1 MRYSARCKCGN
12 YVILEIE
19 DDTSF
24 RIFCGH
30 CGTILG
36 VHTSPLDTSSKTDN
50 SSDDSSNLI
59 IPVETIEHSQYVL
72 EKTQPMK
79 QMADLEPTQPIQRM
93 DKMQHMD
100 RMQRGTNRITR
111 NDASNDCLKTCVAE
125 IPTSSSNNIQ
135 SKQTQ
140 TSAPATRSIYIDKYK
155 ILKQLGQG
163 SMGKVYLGI
172 DEETNQ
178 KVAIKVMNQ
187 NGNER
192 ILDYFIREAQV
203 LIQLHHPNIIAL
215 KKYGNFQGSP
225 FIAMEY
231 AEGSTLEEVLNQHPI
246 SVRYALEIV
255 IYILDALEYVS
266 HYHIVHRD
274 IKPTNIIIGKNSKSI
289 KLIDFG
295 VGKSLEDQNNLTK
308 TGQIVGTIYYM
319 APEQLQ
325 NAVHVDYRADIY
337 AVGATLYHAL
347 ANCPPFEEN
356 GSNMVRVLMAK
367 TSNQYITLGQRGIS
381 NLSNRLISIVEKAM
395 AFNPKDRFNS
405 AKEMQAELMN
415 VYKEYI

>member
-19 DDTSF
+19 ENTSF

-30 CGTILG
+30 CGTLLG
-36 VHTSPLDTSSKTDN
+36 VHTSSPDTSSKTEN
-50 SSDDSSNLI
+50 ASDDSSNLI
-59 IPVETIEHSQYVL
+59 IPVETIESSQYVV
-72 EKTQPMK
+72 EKTQPMQ
-79 QMADLEPTQPIQRM
+79 QMSDLERTQPMQRMNNMQRM
-93 DKMQHMD
+93 DKMQRD
-100 RMQRGTNRITR
+100 RTNRITR
-111 NDASNDCLKTCVAE
+111 NDANNDCLKTCVTD
-125 IPTSSSNNIQ
+125 IPTSSSHSTQ
-135 SKQTQ
+135 SNS
-140 TSAPATRSIYIDKYK
+140 TSAPAQKSLYIDKYK

-172 DEETNQ
+172 DEESNQ

-231 AEGSTLEEVLNQHPI
+231 AEGSTLEELLNQHPI

-367 TSNQYITLGQRGIS
+367 TSNQYITLGQRGIP
-381 NLSNRLISIVEKAM
+381 NLSKRLISIVEKAM

>member
-12 YVILEIE
+12 YIILEIE
-19 DDTSF
+19 NDTSF

-30 CGTILG
+30 CGTLLG
-36 VHTSPLDTSSKTDN
+36 VHTSPSIN
-50 SSDDSSNLI
+50 SSESNNSADDSSNLI
-59 IPVETIEHSQYVL
+59 IPAETLSNPQYVL
-72 EKTQPMK
+72 ERTQPMQ
-79 QMADLEPTQPIQRM
+79 QMVDLERTQPMQQMEKIQR
-93 DKMQHMD
+93 
-100 RMQRGTNRITR
+100 ITKVH
-111 NDASNDCLKTCVAE
+111 NNKPNIDNDCLKTHISDIDDSTNKHVSSKTL
-125 IPTSSSNNIQ
+125 PSSS
-135 SKQTQ
+135 SL
-140 TSAPATRSIYIDKYK
+140 YIDKYK

-163 SMGKVYLGI
+163 AMGKVYLGI
-172 DEETNQ
+172 DEETKQ
-178 KVAIKVMNQ
+178 QVAIKVMNQ
-187 NGNER
+187 NSNGK

-203 LIQLHHPNIIAL
+203 LIQLHHPNIIEL
-215 KKYGNFQGSP
+215 KQYGNFKGAP

-231 AEGSTLEEVLNQHPI
+231 AEGSTLEDILNQHPI
-246 SVRYALEIV
+246 SVRYALEIM

-266 HYHIVHRD
+266 HYHIIHRD

-347 ANCPPFEEN
+347 ANCPPFEEH
-356 GSNMVRVLMAK
+356 GANMVRVLMAK
-367 TSNQYITLGQRGIS
+367 TSNQYIRLGQRGIA
-381 NLSNRLISIVEKAM
+381 NLSNPLISIVEKAM
-395 AFNPKDRFNS
+395 AFNPQDRFNS
-405 AKEMQAELMN
+405 AHEMQAALMN